1 LNWRSSLQV
10 IALPLLAI
18 AVLVSGIGYVLAR
31 HEARK
36 LFVELQEVERQRD
49 RLEIEW
55 GKLRIEQ
62 SAWASHGRV
71 ENMARNNLDMIEPT
85 ADGVMAIRQHK
96 ARAADN

>member
-1 LNWRSSLQV
+1 MMR
-10 IALPLLAI
+10 AI
-18 AVLVSGIGYVLAR
+18 AKAALLPALALLVLALGLACVYVR

-36 LFVELQEVERQRD
+36 LFVELQQLDHERD

-71 ENMARNNLDMIEPT
+71 ENLARDELNMVEPD
-85 ADGVMAIRQHK
+85 ADAIMAIR
-96 ARAADN
+96 R